1 MSDLIRASGI
11 WMKPKE
17 QVSKFTGT
25 NTVTSSRTLVK
36 SHKVFQNDSPEAVLE
51 KSWFENNSQRIYP
64 EETIMNSFLQLPHNL
79 QLHWKRT
86 PSQLLSDEFWKGFSE
101 CSFMSEHWQSN
112 RRELN
117 YSSAYVLVKSWSE
130 EFHKIHPKETMM
142 EFFFS

>member
-17 QVSKFTGT
+17 QVSKFTCT

-36 SHKVFQNDSPEAVLE
+36 SHKVFQKDSHEAVLE
-51 KSWFENNSQRIYP
+51 KSWFEKFHKNSQK
-64 EETIMNSFLQLPHNL
+64 ETIMNSFLQLPHNL